1 MAVQSKPA
9 PLPSWGLAV
18 AGSTGAVLANA
29 LVYPL
34 DIVKTRLQVQ
44 VKQSPGADSAE
55 THYASTWDAITK
67 IVAEDGIKGLYAGIN
82 GSLLG
87 VASTNFAYFYWY
99 SVVRELYFR
108 SQKVPAPP
116 STAVELALGA
126 VAGAVAQLCTIPV
139 AVVTTRQQTQSKHER
154 KGLKDTAREVINS
167 EDGVFGLWRGL
178 KASLV
183 LVVNPAITYGAYER
197 LKGVLY
203 PGKARLTP
211 GEAFLLGA
219 LSKSLA
225 TIATQPLIVAKVGLQ
240 SKPPPQRQ
248 GKPFQGFVEVI
259 RFIIKHEG
267 LLGLFKGIG
276 PQILKGLLVQGILMM
291 TKERMELLFILLFR
305 YIRQLRSQQLAKA
318 AALASKAK
326 PASHI
331 VFDFRNLHEQISTT
345 TGAMAKSKNS
355 SQHNQSKKAHRN
367 GIKKPKTNRYPSLK
381 GTDPKFRR
389 NHRHALH
396 GTMRAL
402 KEKKEGKRETA

>member
-1 MAVQSKPA
+1 MPVQSKPA
-9 PLPSWGLAV
+9 PLPPWGLAV

-44 VKQSPGADSAE
+44 VKRAPGAEYGPDDSE
-55 THYASTWDAITK
+55 PHYASTWDAVSK
-67 IVAEDGIKGLYAGIN
+67 IFADEGINGLYAGIN

-99 SVVRELYFR
+99 STVREFYFR
-108 SQKVPAPP
+108 SQKVPTPP
-116 STAVELALGA
+116 STAIELALGA

-139 AVVTTRQQTQSKHER
+139 AVVTTRQQTQSKSER
-154 KGLKDTAREVINS
+154 KGLIETAREVIHS

-183 LVVNPAITYGAYER
+183 LVINPAITYGAYER
-197 LKGVLY
+197 LKNVFF

-219 LSKSLA
+219 MSKSLA

-240 SKPPPQRQ
+240 SKPPSQRQ
-248 GKPFQGFVEVI
+248 GKPFKGFIEVMQ
-259 RFIIKHEG
+259 FIIQHEG

-305 YIRQLRSQQLAKA
+305 YLRQLRSQQLAKA
-318 AALASKAK
+318 AELASKVKVAV
-326 PASHI
+326 P
-331 VFDFRNLHEQISTT
+331 LTT
-345 TGAMAKSKNS
+345 K
-355 SQHNQSKKAHRN
+355 
-367 GIKKPKTNRYPSLK
+367 
-381 GTDPKFRR
+381 
-389 NHRHALH
+389 
-396 GTMRAL
+396 
-402 KEKKEGKRETA
+402 